1 MHLYGGYNVVR
12 AAWPHFREQS
22 YGRVLVAT
30 STSGLF
36 GNFGQA
42 NYGAAKLGL
51 VGLIN
56 TLAQEGAKYNIKA
69 NALAPI
75 AATRMTEDILPPE
88 VLKNLTP
95 EFVAPVV
102 AYLVTEEVPDSGS
115 IFIVGGGKVQR
126 TALFQNEGVTFKTPP
141 SVADIASHWG
151 EIADL
156 SAAKAA
162 DFSIR

>member
-1 MHLYGGYNVVR
+1 
-12 AAWPHFREQS
+12 
-22 YGRVLVAT
+22 VLVAT

-126 TALFQNEGVTFKTPP
+126 TALFQNEGVTFKTVP
-141 SVADIASHWG
+141 SVDDIASHWG
-151 EIADL
+151 EIDDL
-156 SAAKAA
+156 SAATAA
-162 DFSIR
+162 NFSIR